1 MGTSILIFHVS
12 GGSSAVAIA
21 SSVPASSLASSSTPS
36 PCPTL
41 LSLVTCQWA
50 SDSARNANFG
60 ASFKTLISRIDTT
73 RRQVRPGRRY
83 RSPGSGTGQR
93 TEDTGRR
100 THGAGSVTGIRAEVD
115 SERSRALQVLVQRMC
130 AGRDLS
136 LAGPSH
142 QLATWPPTQAIHGLH
157 MPGTASP
164 AQVNSSIHL
173 LWQCECVPGY
183 IRLHWQVIFAD
194 LPLPGPLST
203 LPRAELLH
211 PVGQGRFNAFAPA
224 PASVTVPVR
233 PALEKCISHLY
244 KQHVACSIS
253 ITVSVTR

>member
-21 SSVPASSLASSSTPS
+21 SPVPASSLASSFTAY

-60 ASFKTLISRIDTT
+60 ASFKTLISRIDNDTET
-73 RRQVRPGRRY
+73 GSPRSQVQVAWVGH
-83 RSPGSGTGQR
+83 R

-100 THGAGSVTGIRAEVD
+100 TDGAGSGTGIRAEVD
-115 SERSRALQVLVQRMC
+115 SERSRALQVHVQRMC

-136 LAGPSH
+136 LAGPSY
-142 QLATWPPTQAIHGLH
+142 QLATWPPTQAIHGFH
-157 MPGTASP
+157 MPATASP

-194 LPLPGPLST
+194 LPLPWP
-203 LPRAELLH
+203 PFH
-211 PVGQGRFNAFAPA
+211 AP
-224 PASVTVPVR
+224 SR
-233 PALEKCISHLY
+233 
-244 KQHVACSIS
+244 
-253 ITVSVTR
+253 

>member
-21 SSVPASSLASSSTPS
+21 SPVPASSLASSFTAY

-60 ASFKTLISRIDTT
+60 ASFKTLISRIDNDTET
-73 RRQVRPGRRY
+73 GSPRSQVQVAWVGH
-83 RSPGSGTGQR
+83 R

-100 THGAGSVTGIRAEVD
+100 TDGAGSGTGIRAEVD

-136 LAGPSH
+136 LAGPSY
-142 QLATWPPTQAIHGLH
+142 QLATWPPTQAIHGFH
-157 MPGTASP
+157 MPATASHCQP
-164 AQVNSSIHL
+164 CPGQLIH
-173 LWQCECVPGY
+173 P
-183 IRLHWQVIFAD
+183 FAVAVRVCSW
-194 LPLPGPLST
+194 LY
-203 LPRAELLH
+203 
-211 PVGQGRFNAFAPA
+211 PVALAGNLCGSPA
-224 PASVTVPVR
+224 PWPPFHAPSR
-233 PALEKCISHLY
+233 
-244 KQHVACSIS
+244 
-253 ITVSVTR
+253 

>member
-1 MGTSILIFHVS
+1 MSQVDPL
-12 GGSSAVAIA
+12 
-21 SSVPASSLASSSTPS
+21 PLPLLAQFLLPLL
-36 PCPTL
+36 PHPLCHTL

-60 ASFKTLISRIDTT
+60 ASFKTLISRIDNDTET
-73 RRQVRPGRRY
+73 GSPRSQVQVAWVGH
-83 RSPGSGTGQR
+83 R
-93 TEDTGRR
+93 TEDSGRR
-100 THGAGSVTGIRAEVD
+100 THGAGSGTGIRAEVD

-136 LAGPSH
+136 LAGPSY
-142 QLATWPPTQAIHGLH
+142 QLATWPPTQAIHGFH
-157 MPGTASP
+157 MPATASP

-173 LWQCECVPGY
+173 LWQCECVAGY

-224 PASVTVPVR
+224 PASAPVP
-233 PALEKCISHLY
+233 PPLEKCISHLY